1 MTGKQAVLD
10 AGKRSGG
17 ASPVGALCADHLST
31 ELRDADR
38 AFRLEIRNFHM
49 HPGTVVAL
57 SGPSG
62 SGKTLV
68 LELLGLLRRPALPAR
83 FRFLRDGR
91 AESDL
96 AGLWHGKGAELAAT
110 RGRLFGFV
118 PQSGGLLP
126 FLTVAENIRL
136 TQRIARKEDPRGAD
150 ALMERL
156 NIAAVRGLR
165 PGALSIG
172 QRQRTAI
179 ARALA
184 HRPAFIFA
192 DEPTAAL
199 DPDAA
204 EIVMHLFLDLATETG
219 CGVFLSSHDVD
230 LVLRHN
236 IPRLSMHLETNGT
249 SVISR
254 LEGGE

>member
-1 MTGKQAVLD
+1 MTAMPSVLAERESSA
-10 AGKRSGG
+10 AG
-17 ASPVGALCADHLST
+17 LICADHLST
-31 ELRDADR
+31 VLRDADR
-38 AFRLEIRNFHM
+38 TFRLEINDFQM
-49 HPGTVVAL
+49 QPGTVVAL

-68 LELLGLLRRPALPAR
+68 LELLGLLRRPDLPAR
-83 FRFLRDGR
+83 FRCVRNGQAD
-91 AESDL
+91 ADL
-96 AGLWHGKGAELAAT
+96 AGLWQGKGAALAAT
-110 RGRLFGFV
+110 RGKLFGFV

-126 FLTVAENIRL
+126 FLTVAENISL
-136 TQRIARKEDPRGAD
+136 TQRIAGTVNPAWVET
-150 ALMERL
+150 LMERL
-156 NIAAVRGLR
+156 NIAAVRHLR

-199 DPDAA
+199 DPDASEA
-204 EIVMHLFLDLATETG
+204 VMRLFLDLAAETG
-219 CGVFLSSHDVD
+219 CGVFLSSHDLD
-230 LVLRHN
+230 LVLRHG
-236 IPRLSMHLETNGT
+236 IPRLSMRVATVGA

>member
-1 MTGKQAVLD
+1 MTGA
-10 AGKRSGG
+10 AGFWAER
-17 ASPVGALCADHLST
+17 VTT
-31 ELRDADR
+31 ELNGGDR
-38 AFRLEIRNFHM
+38 AFRLEIRDFHM
-49 HPGTVVAL
+49 PPGAVLAL
-57 SGPSG
+57 GGPSG

-68 LELLGLLRRPALPAR
+68 LELLGLLRRPGRNAHFLLRSADGRETGLAPLWDGPAR
-83 FRFLRDGR
+83 
-91 AESDL
+91 
-96 AGLWHGKGAELAAT
+96 HLAAL

-136 TQRIARKEDPRGAD
+136 TQQIAGREDHVWLDHLLRRLGIGALSD
-150 ALMERL
+150 LH
-156 NIAAVRGLR
+156 

-172 QRQRTAI
+172 QRQRTAV

-184 HRPAFIFA
+184 HRPAYILA

-204 EIVMHLFLDLATETG
+204 EAVMRLFLDLAQETG

-230 LVLRHN
+230 LVARHGLQ
-236 IPRLSMHLETNGT
+236 RLTLKLESHGNT
-249 SVISR
+249 VVSR
-254 LEGGE
+254 LEGCA

>member
-1 MTGKQAVLD
+1 MTATPSVFGVMGRSA
-10 AGKRSGG
+10 AGS
-17 ASPVGALCADHLST
+17 VCADHLST
-31 ELRDADR
+31 VLRDADR
-38 AFRLEIRNFHM
+38 TFRLEIADFQM
-49 HPGTVVAL
+49 QPGTVVAL

-68 LELLGLLRRPALPAR
+68 LELLGLLRRPDLPAR
-83 FRFLRDGR
+83 FHFAREGR
-91 AESDL
+91 ADTDL
-96 AGLWHGKGAELAAT
+96 AGLWQGTGTALAST

-126 FLTVAENIRL
+126 FLTVAENIGL
-136 TQRIARKEDPRGAD
+136 TQRIAGTEDPTWVDG
-150 ALMERL
+150 LMQRL
-156 NIAAVRGLR
+156 NITAVRNLR

-172 QRQRTAI
+172 QRQRTAV

-199 DPDAA
+199 DPDASEA
-204 EIVMHLFLDLATETG
+204 VMQLFLDLATETG
-219 CGVFLSSHDVD
+219 CGVFLSSHDLD
-230 LVLRHN
+230 LVLRHG
-236 IPRLSMHLETNGT
+236 IPRLSMRVETVGT